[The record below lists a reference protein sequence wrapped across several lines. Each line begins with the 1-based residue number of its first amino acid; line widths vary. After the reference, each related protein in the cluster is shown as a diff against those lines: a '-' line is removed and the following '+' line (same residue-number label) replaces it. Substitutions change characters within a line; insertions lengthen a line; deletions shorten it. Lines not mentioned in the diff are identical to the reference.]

1 MEQTHEFEANNQ
13 ELLQLITFWE
23 PKLLSLEEEVISG
36 RRNLQNR
43 SIREITGHLI
53 DSVSNNTHRIIHL
66 QYQPDPLIFPDYANN
81 GNNDRWI
88 AIQKYQE
95 ENWYNL
101 AQLWKFYNLHIK
113 HVINQVNAEKLSNEW
128 ITELKQKVSLK
139 SMINHYLEHVRLHL
153 NEIDQLINQE

>member
-1 MEQTHEFEANNQ
+1 MEQINEFEANNQ
-13 ELLQLITFWE
+13 ELLHLITVWE
-23 PKLLSLEEEVISG
+23 PRLLSLEDEVISD
-36 RRNLQNR
+36 RRNSQNR
-43 SIREITGHLI
+43 TIRQITGHLI

-66 QYQPDPLIFPDYANN
+66 QYQPQPLIFPDYASH

-88 AIQKYQE
+88 EIQKYQE

-101 AQLWKFYNLHIK
+101 VQLWKFYNLHII

-128 ITELKQKVSLK
+128 ITALNQKVSLK

-153 NEIDQLINQE
+153 NEIEELINQK